1 MKRTSIVL
9 GIIIVLAFSF
19 GSLALQNGYDL
30 FQKALAKERGEG
42 NLEEAIAL
50 YQKVIAESKDES
62 LAAKAQFRI
71 GICYEKLGQKK
82 AKQAQKAFQKVID
95 NYPRQI
101 EIVKVAKEKLSILMK
116 AQTVVEKGDKEFK
129 IRKVWAGSD
138 VSTSGVPSPDGRYLS
153 CVNETGDLVIREMAT
168 GKKLS
173 LTNKGSWEESAEFA
187 STSRWSPDG
196 KRVVYKWFNK
206 DNFYDL
212 RIIGLDGSG
221 PRVLFQNKEVEVV
234 PADWSPNSKY
244 ILAFFLQKKQGKLQI
259 VLVSVADGSVR
270 VLKTLDERYPESR
283 ALFSL
288 NGEYIAYDLRPQKD
302 IQQRDISLLL
312 TEGNLEIPLIKHQAD
327 ERLLGWTP
335 DGKSVLFVSNRTG
348 TTDVWLIRVTE
359 GKPQGTPELIKKD
372 IGQIWPMGFINKGSF
387 YYSIETTMVDVYIA
401 SLDMKEGKFLE
412 QPTKAAQ
419 RFEGFNLVPDW
430 SPDGNYLAYVSYR
443 SIEGKDFCVLC
454 LRSVKTGEIRTVSSP
469 QLNYF
474 RYISWAPDGRSI
486 IAIGL
491 DKENRSGM
499 YKIDVQTGDATSIVQ
514 FERGT
519 IIKQPAWSLDG
530 KAVFYPYTQWTKK
543 ISRVLMRDLET
554 GQEKELYRKIAPPDI
569 GSVTLSPD
577 GKYLAFLTAEM
588 VDKKLTDVL
597 RVIPAAGG
605 KPCDLIKVPLPETIG
620 PYAWTPTGREILFA
634 KGLDYR
640 KQDKKCELWMIPA
653 EGGEARNLGLTIDRI
668 FNLSIHPDGKRIAFT
683 SGTPSAEVWV
693 MENFL
698 PEDTKGKGGQ
708 K

>member
-1 MKRTSIVL
+1 MRNRRKIFLTLFLTIVCL
-9 GIIIVLAFSF
+9 IFVFGNLNSQESAAEYFEKAFYYEDVQ
-19 GSLALQNGYDL
+19 GDL
-30 FQKALAKERGEG
+30 QKAIE
-42 NLEEAIAL
+42 L
-50 YQKVIAESKDES
+50 YEQVLKQFPENREI
-62 LAAKAQFRI
+62 AAKAQLHV
-71 GICYEKLGQKK
+71 GLCCEKLGLKE
-82 AKQAQKAFQKVID
+82 AQKAFQKVVD
-95 NYPRQI
+95 KFPEQT
-101 EIVKVAKEKLSILMK
+101 EAVKVAKEKLAVLLKSQ
-116 AQTVVEKGDKEFK
+116 AVVEKGDKEFK
-129 IRKVWAGSD
+129 IRKVWAGPD
-138 VSTSGVPSPDGRYLS
+138 VSASGAPSPDGRYLS
-153 CVNETGDLVIREMAT
+153 CVDETGDLAIREIAT
-168 GKKLS
+168 GKKHL
-173 LTNKGSWEESAEFA
+173 LTKKGSWAEFA

-196 KRVVYKWFNK
+196 KRIVYKWFKK

-221 PRVLFQNKEVEVV
+221 PHVLFQNEEVEVV
-234 PADWSPNSKY
+234 PADWSPDGKH
-244 ILAFFLQKKQGKLQI
+244 ILAFFLQKKQGTSQI
-259 VLVSVADGSVR
+259 VLVSVADGSVC

-283 ALFSL
+283 ALFSP
-288 NGEYIAYDLRPQKD
+288 NGEYIAYDFRPQKD
-302 IQQRDISLLL
+302 TQERDIFLLS
-312 TEGNLEIPLIKHQAD
+312 TEGDLEIPLIEHQAND
-327 ERLLGWTP
+327 CLLGWTP
-335 DGKSVLFVSNRTG
+335 DGEGVLFASNRTG
-348 TTDVWLIRVTE
+348 PMNVWLIRVTE
-359 GKPQGTPELIKKD
+359 GKTQGTPELIKKD
-372 IGQIWPMGFINKGSF
+372 IGQIWPMGFSNKGSF

-401 SLDMKEGKFLE
+401 TLDMKEGKFLE
-412 QPTKAAQ
+412 QPTKASP

-443 SIEGKDFCVLC
+443 SVEGKDFCVLC
-454 LRSVKTGEIRTVSSP
+454 LRSAKTGEIRTVSSP

-530 KAVFYPYTQWTKK
+530 KAIFYPYTQWSKK
-543 ISRVLMRDLET
+543 ISRVLMRDLES

-577 GKYLAFLTAEM
+577 GKYLAFRTAEM
-588 VDKKLTDVL
+588 VEKKLESDVL

-640 KQDKKCELWMIPA
+640 RQDKKCELWMIPA
-653 EGGEARNLGLTIDRI
+653 EGGEPRNLGLAIDRI
-668 FNLSIHPDGKRIAFT
+668 FNLSIHPDGQRIAFT
-683 SGTPSAEVWV
+683 SGKPGAEIWV

-698 PEDTKGKGGQ
+698 PQLKDKK
-708 K
+708 